1 MGTLL
6 TWLAA
11 LFPTAGILYLFWL
24 VMKNL
29 VEADRRERLAHS
41 RWEAEHG
48 IDDNTRTVPPRRP
61 H

>member
-1 MGTLL
+1 MGTL
-6 TWLAA
+6 WSWIAA
-11 LFPTAGILYLFWL
+11 LLPTAGILYLFWL

-41 RWEAEHG
+41 QWEAEHG
-48 IDDNTRTVPPRRP
+48 VGEKAPRKPSHP